1 MIASI
6 QGFSKIYSIL
16 LRLFPRDFQKE
27 FREEMEDVFTSN
39 LEEAAQTSTTLVVRA
54 CFFEL
59 IDLPVNLLVEYLS
72 NLRKGN
78 FMKTLS
84 YEVGRS
90 RAVLMAALGMMVSWV
105 LISWVV
111 NNWVYSHNSWMSN
124 RLWIV
129 YVAEAIRYTL
139 PVIFCGLM
147 LGIAASSGRRAFLRI
162 GLWTVVGGI
171 LGYLVNITV
180 SMITSDIILR
190 TMYLPSRET
199 NLINLLIA
207 LAVTIIYGFFNG
219 AGLGFAIGGWKS
231 CLKFALVYLVANAV
245 GLLAVYFIFLSD
257 FAYTVPLGPYGISY
271 IVYGIQGALAGGI
284 IGWLF
289 VKERQPNA
297 DPLMRTGN
305 A

>member
-1 MIASI
+1 
-6 QGFSKIYSIL
+6 
-16 LRLFPRDFQKE
+16 
-27 FREEMEDVFTSN
+27 
-39 LEEAAQTSTTLVVRA
+39 
-54 CFFEL
+54 
-59 IDLPVNLLVEYLS
+59 
-72 NLRKGN
+72 
-78 FMKTLS
+78 MKTLS

-257 FAYTVPLGPYGISY
+257 FAYTVPLGPYGTSY